1 MSKSERAATVLVVS
15 EKEDGKKVKKPK
27 LIRDSFTIPKAE
39 FVVIDALKAR
49 CLALGQSYKKSEL
62 LRAGIKLLASLDDA
76 ALQTALAQVPT
87 LKTGRPA
94 KEDDKIADGFTS
106 TASAAAVPVSVISP
120 SAPTAPSVPTTP
132 PSKRATRTRSPKKS
146 TSPGDASS
154 AKSTTPSAD
163 ASD

>member
-1 MSKSERAATVLVVS
+1 MSRSERATTALVVP

-39 FVVIDALKAR
+39 FVVIDELKTR
-49 CLALGQSYKKSEL
+49 CLAWGQSYKKSEL

-94 KEDDKIADGFTS
+94 KEDDKIPGGLT
-106 TASAAAVPVSVISP
+106 SAASSAVVAVPMILPSEP
-120 SAPTAPSVPTTP
+120 SAPIAS
-132 PSKRATRTRSPKKS
+132 PSKRATRTPSRKKS
-146 TSPGDASS
+146 ASS
-154 AKSTTPSAD
+154 VDAGLSKSTTPSAD
-163 ASD
+163 ARD